1 MSVSDLYVEN
11 ECTACSPST
20 YSVLWANNIL
30 IKIEKIKLHDYFP
43 EWLQLLYPTNGVGE
57 FWLIHVFSTQGLT
70 SLLILALCNPMG
82 TSWCP
87 VVSGVV
93 LFSHYLM
100 SSSFLNPGLLVG
112 SQIPY
117 HCTTREACPVVYMH
131 YILY

>member
-30 IKIEKIKLHDYFP
+30 IQIEKIKLHDYFP
-43 EWLQLLYPTNGVGE
+43 EWLQLLYPYQWCGRVLVDPRFLHTG
-57 FWLIHVFSTQGLT
+57 FDH
-70 SLLILALCNPMG
+70 LLILALCNPMG

-100 SSSFLNPGLLVG
+100 SSSFLNPGLLLG

-117 HCTTREACPVVYMH
+117 HCTTREACPVVYMQ